1 MWDAQLVGT
10 HSSNCYFLGL
20 DRPTILRD
28 VMSDAGMTQSCLSAL
43 SGVKQ
48 PSLSQVKRTRFLA
61 VFDGDLTPVG
71 EVTLNAM
78 VRRAK
83 RQGMRTVVLLRR
95 ICGIVG

>member
-10 HSSNCYFLGL
+10 HSINCYFLGL

-48 PSLSQVKRTRFLA
+48 SSLSQMLHGRI
-61 VFDGDLTPVG
+61 DMSDD
-71 EVTLNAM
+71 M
-78 VRRAK
+78 
-83 RQGMRTVVLLRR
+83 MR
-95 ICGIVG
+95 